1 MARSQAPWKGSCRSP
16 RRAYHA
22 APPTAA
28 LKPFMNNAGPRT
40 ARTMQARASL
50 KLTAAR
56 DHSSTANA
64 NNTFPGRP
72 TNPASPDNTYII
84 PPATTGPGPSN
95 DAPVPG
101 TPFTVSKL
109 RFASNV
115 QITSPVSAEYA
126 RNPPSADPENTA
138 PGTAVTAAACVAL

>member
-1 MARSQAPWKGSCRSP
+1 
-16 RRAYHA
+16 
-22 APPTAA
+22 
-28 LKPFMNNAGPRT
+28 
-40 ARTMQARASL
+40 
-50 KLTAAR
+50 
-56 DHSSTANA
+56 
-64 NNTFPGRP
+64 
-72 TNPASPDNTYII
+72 TYII

-138 PGTAVTAAACVAL
+138 PGTAVTAAACVALQRGPGGEHSSGCGGVYHRRSPVLMSIAWMPPVSSLLKPPTATYMRSPSTALPQTPPTGPPGPAR